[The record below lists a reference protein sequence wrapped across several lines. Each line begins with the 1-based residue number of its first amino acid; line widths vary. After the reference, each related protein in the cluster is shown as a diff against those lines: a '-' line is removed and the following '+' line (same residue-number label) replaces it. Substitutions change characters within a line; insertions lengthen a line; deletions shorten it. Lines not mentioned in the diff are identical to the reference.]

1 MTSFSTVSLVAFV
14 ALHITAVASAWGT
27 RVAAGSRAEGCIQLT
42 CLLSMAGLGIS
53 AWCCHGQQELGL
65 GVPSGLTLI
74 VVVLTAVTDFRRTHE
89 PSHATSLSHHR

>member
-14 ALHITAVASAWGT
+14 ALHVLAVASAWGT

-53 AWCCHGQQELGL
+53 AWYGHGDDLGL
-65 GVPSGLTLI
+65 GILSGLTLV

-89 PSHATSLSHHR
+89 PAYATPLSLHS